1 MITRISVL
9 CYNEA
14 KMLAMFHKWYKERLP
29 SAVFVVYDN
38 HSTDGSPDI
47 AQELGMTVLQYDT
60 GAQMSDMHLQQIKNN
75 AYKHHRGWNI
85 VVDMDEWLD
94 VNERDLVQE
103 YYRGTTILTTHGY
116 QMVNT
121 SGASDYATI
130 DTGFYDRNYDKL
142 VAMNSA
148 LVSEMNYNMGAHTA
162 RPEGLIRYS
171 ERHYTLRHMR
181 YMNVDEMVA
190 RYKHYEARRSEHN
203 RANNYS
209 VHYAKPEMQIRDEF
223 AKAMHLAKSLP

>member
-14 KMLAMFHKWYKERLP
+14 KMLPMFHKWYSERLP
-29 SAVFVVYDN
+29 SAQFVVYDN
-38 HSTDGSPDI
+38 YSTDGSPNI
-47 AQELGMTVLQYDT
+47 AQRLGMVVTQYDT
-60 GAQMSDMHLQQIKNN
+60 GGTMSDMHLQQIKNN
-75 AYKHHRGWNI
+75 AFKQHRGWNI

-94 VNERDLVQE
+94 ITERDLIQE
-103 YYRGTTILTTHGY
+103 YYRGTTVITTHGY
-116 QMVNT
+116 HMVNT
-121 SGASDYATI
+121 SGTPDYAQIT
-130 DTGFYDRNYDKL
+130 TGFYDRNYDKL

-148 LVSEMNYNMGAHTA
+148 LVTEMNYIMGAHMA

-181 YMNVDEMVA
+181 YMDANDMVA
-190 RYKHYEARRSEHN
+190 RYKHFESRRSDHN

-209 VHYAKPEMQIRDEF
+209 VHYAKTEAQIREEF
-223 AKAMHLAKSLP
+223 AKAITLAKPLP